1 MDLILL
7 VLRFCLPFLFVLN
20 FSLLFYGHHTKKYC
34 LRMARFCSP
43 RHVIVPSFSKRQSSK
58 FTDII
63 NKTGN
68 EPLSWEITQWIFDFP
83 LVSLDGFLISAVA
96 FVSQVAWQFEVKLS
110 ICVQIQKE
118 YHVWHMRS
126 VFAIAFTFLH
136 CDEFSLVG
144 WVFKGRHE

>member
-20 FSLLFYGHHTKKYC
+20 FSLLFYVTQFHGLRSFHLVTIQKKYC

-68 EPLSWEITQWIFDFP
+68 EPLSWEITQ
-83 LVSLDGFLISAVA
+83 
-96 FVSQVAWQFEVKLS
+96 
-110 ICVQIQKE
+110 
-118 YHVWHMRS
+118 
-126 VFAIAFTFLH
+126 
-136 CDEFSLVG
+136 
-144 WVFKGRHE
+144 